1 MKETEDKMDEMSKNM
16 EQNFLHLLE
25 ELKDEVRLYDRL
37 QTLSTPW
44 ANFNLIINQSLSML
58 INDNP
63 KS

>member
-1 MKETEDKMDEMSKNM
+1 MKETEEKMDEMSENM

-44 ANFNLIINQSLSML
+44 ANFRLTLIKVYLC
-58 INDNP
+58 
-63 KS
+63 